1 MTVDVSCDGK
11 CVANFMLCKA
21 FFDWL
26 NRIWYTCTIDR
37 TDQIK
42 RRNHHQQQNERH
54 FLPFFIKMTVSIE
67 KEPAKEKKAIG
78 RKKMAVNQSWM
89 KGKDR
94 EPTLRYLT
102 LYDRRHHPRPTWT
115 DWQVD
120 GARRQMV
127 DDAPNNTALLVPPL
141 RLGRHNRA
149 KCNRRK
155 RKELASENT
164 HKVPTHTQ
172 PLCVCA
178 PLWLPL

>member
-1 MTVDVSCDGK
+1 
-11 CVANFMLCKA
+11 
-21 FFDWL
+21 
-26 NRIWYTCTIDR
+26 
-37 TDQIK
+37 
-42 RRNHHQQQNERH
+42 
-54 FLPFFIKMTVSIE
+54 
-67 KEPAKEKKAIG
+67 
-78 RKKMAVNQSWM
+78 M

-149 KCNRRK
+149 KCNRGK

-164 HKVPTHTQ
+164 HKVPTHTHSHCA
-172 PLCVCA
+172 CVLLFDCHCRA
-178 PLWLPL
+178 SNFGEIKTMAMSLVGRRTATTTTTTIKGYSENQTNRETETVVVSTTNWKQ